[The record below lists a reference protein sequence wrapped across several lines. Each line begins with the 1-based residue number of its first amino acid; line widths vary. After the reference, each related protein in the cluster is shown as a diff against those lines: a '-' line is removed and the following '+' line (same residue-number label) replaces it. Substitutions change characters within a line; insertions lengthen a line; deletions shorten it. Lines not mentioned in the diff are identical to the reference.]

1 MSQNCLRVK
10 KYVFGVCNFVDV
22 VYLFLHAVVRNLRS
36 APVLVRSRFLF
47 KVCVI
52 SKNDLD
58 RISAHADVW
67 EDFENGLERK

>member
-36 APVLVRSRFLF
+36 APVLVRYRFLF